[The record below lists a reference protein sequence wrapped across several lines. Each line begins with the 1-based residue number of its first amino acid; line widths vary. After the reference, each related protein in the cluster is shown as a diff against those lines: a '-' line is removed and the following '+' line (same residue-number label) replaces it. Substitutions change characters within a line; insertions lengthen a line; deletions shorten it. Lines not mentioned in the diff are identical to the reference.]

1 MNPISLPSLMN
12 ADKNPNTQDAFGRQL
27 KGRKKGRFW
36 KGVGILS
43 LLAIAGGVGF
53 ALFTKEGQ
61 ILTEQTTKWAP
72 PLYAAKQNPNL
83 LFDSVG
89 DSHVNVL
96 LVGKDR
102 NWKVGKVYDP
112 TTKTYRSYQV
122 EDTQTPARSD
132 TMIVMSLDKETR
144 ALRLISFPR
153 DSRMTYLDFDG
164 KRHRYVKLNSVY
176 AEPKGQELLKKVF
189 GEELGIRVDRVMEIK
204 LDGFTKLIDQVGG
217 IFIDV
222 EGGLWLN
229 RRTGKEYR
237 GAMKYE
243 DKWGGWKVDLQPGPQ
258 LLNGE
263 QAHGYVRFRKDRES
277 DPGRVRRQQQVMRA
291 LAKKLMNLG
300 LMEMP
305 GAIQEIQ
312 KQFSTDLSD
321 EELISAAM
329 FARGLGDSGKI
340 TPLTPYGTL
349 ESDGDI
355 KLNRPENEKLFAAIF
370 GTSFDKS
377 TFLKLSPETKGDD
390 IGKRNNDNPAALPI
404 LREAGLIEE
413 NAPVR
418 NGATDAP
425 GLQ

>member
-1 MNPISLPSLMN
+1 MNPISLPSLMS
-12 ADKNPNTQDAFGRQL
+12 ADKDMNTQDPFGRQL

-36 KGVGILS
+36 KGVGVFC
-43 LLAIAGGVGF
+43 LLAVAGGLGF
-53 ALFTKEGQ
+53 ATL
-61 ILTEQTTKWAP
+61 TTKGQQITTLGGQFVPAIIQ
-72 PLYAAKQNPNL
+72 AKQNPNL

-89 DSHVNVL
+89 DDHVNVL
-96 LVGKDR
+96 LIGKDR
-102 NWKVGKVYDP
+102 NFKVGKVYDP
-112 TTKTYRSYQV
+112 TTKTYRPYQV
-122 EDTQTPARSD
+122 EDTQAPARSD
-132 TMIVMSLDKETR
+132 TMIVMSLDKTTR

-153 DSRMTYLDFDG
+153 DSRMTYRDFDQ

-176 AEPKGQELLKKVF
+176 AEPRGQELLKKVF
-189 GEELGIRVDRVMEIK
+189 ADELGIRIDRVAEIK

-217 IFIDV
+217 IHIDV

-229 RRTGKEYR
+229 KRTGKEYR

-243 DKWGGWKVDLQPGPQ
+243 DKWGGWSVDLKPGPQ

-263 QAHGYVRFRKDRES
+263 QAHGYVRFRYDRES

-300 LMEMP
+300 YFELP
-305 GAIQEIQ
+305 GVVQEIQ
-312 KQFSTDLSD
+312 KQFTTDLSD
-321 EELISAAM
+321 EELVSTAF
-329 FARGLGDSGKI
+329 FARELGSSSKI

-349 ESDGDI
+349 QSDGDI
-355 KLNRPENEKLFAAIF
+355 VLNRPQNEKLFAAIF
-370 GTSFDKS
+370 GSSFNKS

-413 NAPVR
+413 
-418 NGATDAP
+418 GATPGEGAQTAP